1 MRFKKVL
8 GILRTKIRLLLMIG
22 VLLAAA
28 AGCQFAGE
36 YLHSHYIREEASET
50 SGNISE
56 KKTVVIDSGHG
67 GKDPGKVGI
76 NGAQEKELNLQI
88 AEKLKKYLEEHQ
100 ITVVMT
106 RTKDEDL
113 QILRWKILKP
123 DRVDRQRISCTC
135 SLHSSE
141 QLSTG
146 KRKRTTDFLFCALE
160 GGKESSRG
168 NADRAEK
175 FRSGACQ
182 RD

>member
-36 YLHSHYIREEASET
+36 YLHSHYIREEVSET

-106 RTKDEDL
+106 RIKDE
-113 QILRWKILKP
+113 
-123 DRVDRQRISCTC
+123 
-135 SLHSSE
+135 
-141 QLSTG
+141 
-146 KRKRTTDFLFCALE
+146 
-160 GGKESSRG
+160 
-168 NADRAEK
+168 
-175 FRSGACQ
+175 
-182 RD
+182 

>member
-1 MRFKKVL
+1 
-8 GILRTKIRLLLMIG
+8 MIG

-106 RTKDEDL
+106 RTKDEGLADSQVEDL
-113 QILRWKILKP
+113 KA
-123 DRVDRQRISCTC
+123 RVELID
-135 SLHSSE
+135 
-141 QLSTG
+141 
-146 KRKRTTDFLFCALE
+146 
-160 GGKESSRG
+160 KESPALAVCIHQNSYPQESVRG
-168 NADRAEK
+168 PQIFYFAHSKEAKKAAEVMQTELK
-175 FRSGACQ
+175 NFDQEHAREIKGNTTYYMLKNTKNF
-182 RD
+182 